1 MRSEKRQSPV
11 GADII
16 RPQNPPQSPLIHS
29 LLRGAGLRPFIA
41 SSFGGGVAEG
51 DGGSQQNPPQI
62 FPGTKSKTYPRADLL
77 QQDLSRGAKR
87 RYEVNEY
94 CNYPTEEEIREAVK
108 ACCGRCCKCV
118 ETPVEYA
125 WRARDVDM
133 SALLRLAVEN
143 ELTPAEREAVSL
155 RWFEN
160 LSNRETALRLGVSES
175 AVSRTLSRAAAK
187 LRKALGYAVFYQH
200 NINSDAI
207 IPAALERAR
216 AVRAAKLMKAENFA
230 QQVKKQR
237 LSRGYNENQ
246 VEKYAGVK
254 RGRVRAIESG
264 AAPSAEETARL
275 CAFFAVSPCG
285 ADGKQEEAQ

>member
-1 MRSEKRQSPV
+1 
-11 GADII
+11 
-16 RPQNPPQSPLIHS
+16 
-29 LLRGAGLRPFIA
+29 
-41 SSFGGGVAEG
+41 
-51 DGGSQQNPPQI
+51 
-62 FPGTKSKTYPRADLL
+62 
-77 QQDLSRGAKR
+77 
-87 RYEVNEY
+87 
-94 CNYPTEEEIREAVK
+94 
-108 ACCGRCCKCV
+108 
-118 ETPVEYA
+118 
-125 WRARDVDM
+125 M

-237 LSRGYNENQ
+237 LSRGYSENQ

-254 RGRVRAIESG
+254 RGRVRAIENG

-285 ADGKQEEAQ
+285 ADGQQEEAQ